1 MVEGILSD
9 AEFAVMVIS
18 ACYKIILG
26 LVAMVMG
33 FGSLLLMLK
42 CLGISI
48 TQWGKNAERQALGTF
63 FGLLFIGICIM
74 FGLILS

>member
-1 MVEGILSD
+1 MGEGILSN
-9 AEFAVMVIS
+9 AEFAVLLVS

-26 LVAMVMG
+26 LVAMAMG
-33 FGSLLLMLK
+33 FGSMLVMLK